1 MLLIQPPIVI
11 IRTAD
16 QLQ

>member
-1 MLLIQPPIVI
+1 ML

-16 QLQ
+16 QLNG